1 MLLQAIEKGIVF
13 TRKNPTIL
21 YSLALIVVITGALF
35 ANSYYSLKK
44 FQDTAD
50 ALLKSKAVLAENI
63 FRVLGSDL
71 MSAPASLQTK
81 LDQVKAEN
89 SDVAGIAVF
98 SRETDEAPFITVA
111 STDQVS
117 LGVSVDEADLPYL
130 IAWQD
135 ARIASAFLTNENGE
149 RYWNVAKKVT
159 DTGGRGLGL
168 IVFRLSLR
176 EHDAFVEKAIVQAYA
191 VSVTSLVFVLLLLM
205 NHMRFF
211 RYAVR
216 VTKLEEVDRMKD
228 DFISMASHELKTP
241 LTVLRGYVDILKDDD
256 AGSRSEE
263 AAEQRQR
270 YLENMGC
277 SITRLNDLVED
288 ILNVSRIEQN
298 RLPMV
303 IESPDLLPILSG
315 MAEQFSLL
323 AKNKGLAFRY
333 EPRTSVFVAA
343 DPERVKQ
350 ILTNL
355 IGNAVKYTP
364 NGTVT
369 LSVKETDDSV
379 VVEVADT
386 GLGIA
391 AEALRDLFSKFYRV
405 KTDATSRISGSGLGL
420 WISREIARKMG
431 GDITVESI
439 EGVGSHFNLRLKKHV
454 PIKP

>member
-71 MSAPASLQTK
+71 MSASASLQTK

-111 STDQVS
+111 STDQAS

-135 ARIASAFLTNENGE
+135 ARIASAFLTNENGR
-149 RYWNVAKKVT
+149 RYWNITKKVT
-159 DTGGRGLGL
+159 DADGRGLGL
-168 IVFRLSLR
+168 VLFQLSLE
-176 EHDAFVEKAIVQAYA
+176 EHDAFVRKAILQVYGVAIL
-191 VSVTSLVFVLLLLM
+191 SLILVLLLLA

-211 RYAVR
+211 RYALR
-216 VTKLEEVDRMKD
+216 VAKLEEVDRMKD

-241 LTVLRGYVDILKDDD
+241 LTVLRGYVDLLRDVTLKPR
-256 AGSRSEE
+256 AVEGEKE
-263 AAEQRQR
+263 TAE
-270 YLENMGC
+270 YLESMDA
-277 SITRLNDLVED
+277 SLSRLNDLVED
-288 ILNVSRIEQN
+288 ILIVSRLEQN
-298 RLPMV
+298 RLP
-303 IESPDLLPILSG
+303 IELQAVDTAPLLGAL
-315 MAEQFSLL
+315 AKEFSLL
-323 AKNKGLAFRY
+323 AKDKGLTFRY
-333 EPRTSVFVAA
+333 EPQAVALITA
-343 DPERVKQ
+343 DPERMKQ
-350 ILTNL
+350 ILVNL
-355 IGNAVKYTP
+355 LGNAVKYTP
-364 NGTVT
+364 AGNVE
-369 LSVKETDDSV
+369 LSAKETDDAV
-379 VVEVADT
+379 IVTVADT
-386 GLGIA
+386 GLGISA
-391 AEALRDLFSKFYRV
+391 PALEHLFSKFYRI
-405 KTDATSRISGSGLGL
+405 KTEQTAKISGSGLGL

-431 GDITVESI
+431 GDLMVESI
-439 EGVGSHFNLRLKKHV
+439 EGVGSYFRLRLKRH
-454 PIKP
+454 PQ